1 MKTRLEFGEW
11 LRRHREKRGISL
23 KALADQTKITASLY
37 ADLERGDCSRWPGG
51 IYNRSWV
58 RSYAVAIGLDADD
71 VAQRFSRCFA
81 ETAFPEPQAAPKE
94 HPVRKALR
102 QLAGLFAR
110 ATPQGDRQ
118 VPVHDGLVAANVSRE
133 NPKRVISRRK
143 RRRVQRSVGRNAVA

>member
-1 MKTRLEFGEW
+1 MRTRLEFGEW

-23 KALADQTKITASLY
+23 KTLADQTKITASLY

-51 IYNRSWV
+51 IYSRSWV

-81 ETAFPEPQAAPKE
+81 ETAFPEPEVAPKE

-102 QLAGLFAR
+102 QLAALLAR
-110 ATPQGDRQ
+110 ATRETDRQITVGDR
-118 VPVHDGLVAANVSRE
+118 LVAANVSRE
-133 NPKRVISRRK
+133 NPKRVVPRRK
-143 RRRVQRSVGRNAVA
+143 RRRVQRSVGGNAVA